1 MSDLSDYLRN
11 ELLDHIDDTGAW
23 TAPAALY
30 LALLVSAPASSD
42 DMSAGAQAAKELGVS
57 ATAGG
62 YTREAITLNAAGTTL
77 VGQKENTGVITFG
90 AATEDW
96 ATVVGVW
103 VIDSAS
109 GNGNIILQKSLTDN
123 KTVEDTNS
131 LAIAAGSLKFKIA

>member
-23 TAPAALY
+23 TAPGTLY
-30 LALLVSAPASSD
+30 LALLVSAPVSSD
-42 DMSAGAQAAKELGVS
+42 DMSAGAQAAKELGNL

-62 YTREAITLNAAGTTL
+62 YSRQTITLNAAGTTL
-77 VGQKENTGVITFG
+77 VGQKENTGVITYG

-103 VIDSAS
+103 VMDSAS
-109 GNGNIILQKSLTDN
+109 GNGNILFQKSLTES
-123 KTVEDTNS
+123 KTVANTNS
-131 LAIAAGSLKFKIA
+131 MAIAAGSLKFKMA